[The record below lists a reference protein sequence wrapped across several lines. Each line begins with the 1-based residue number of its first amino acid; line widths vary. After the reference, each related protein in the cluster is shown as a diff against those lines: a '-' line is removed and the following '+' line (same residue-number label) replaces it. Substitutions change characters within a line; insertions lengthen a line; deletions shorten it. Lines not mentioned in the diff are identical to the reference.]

1 MASEQTPLLEAAAV
15 VDEQSVPEE
24 TRQERDPIYDRFT
37 SAQKRAIVLHVT
49 FSGVIPLFVSG
60 SFIPSLPQIAKEF
73 NSTGPIINLAVSA
86 SVFAACFGSLFW
98 AVYSGYYGRKP
109 VYLVATLISCI
120 GSVGVALAPS
130 VASLIF
136 FRIFQAAGASS
147 GFSNSMGVIGDVY
160 ALEERGTATGVFF
173 AGVLLGPAIAPV
185 IGGFVAEV
193 WSWRVM
199 QAAIFVSGVVF
210 FIVTLLF
217 FPETMHPGASGAE
230 KAGRRGFV
238 ILNPFQSLTLVRS
251 PVVLCVITA
260 GITTLLAD
268 FFLVVPVAYTVWAH
282 RSTGYLSDRTITAR
296 RKARGGVWV
305 PEDRLRGIQLSG
317 LVFIPGS
324 LLIAGYTTTY
334 VDGWPGIVINMICL
348 FINGFGVDSVLATV
362 GAYNVDILHDRSAEI
377 TAAAIPNATHP
388 PPPTPT
394 PPTKANLP
402 LSNIDNRKVVVGFE
416 NGQWAKYHHIWLRDH
431 CRCPQ
436 CYNAVTKQRLVNTFE
451 IPHDVKPVEVESKA
465 DGLEVTWPGTTTHT
479 SFYPWSW
486 LKQNSYDPPLQPPL
500 QRREFSERVL
510 WGSKIQ
516 QSPPAVP
523 YADVMS
529 EDDKGLF
536 RWLSQID
543 KFGFCF
549 VSGVPPTPEATEE
562 LVKKIG
568 FIRETKYGKFWEVM
582 ADHSRGDTAYTNI
595 ALGAHTDNT
604 YFTDPCGLQ
613 AFHLLSHEDGSGGST
628 LLVDGFYVASLLK
641 ELHPT
646 AYEILTRVGVPS
658 HAAGDADSV
667 YTPSPQGAY
676 PILREANGELMQVRW
691 NNDDRSVMNNLA
703 PSELEEWYDAVRLWH
718 KLITAADSEYWVQLS
733 PGTTVVVDNH
743 RVLHGRSAFTGKRR
757 LCGAYVGVDEYR
769 SKLAVLRE
777 KFAPDSISAETAS
790 FATVNGRSIW
800 NPSL

>member
-1 MASEQTPLLEAAAV
+1 MSSEQTPLLEAATA
-15 VDEQSVPEE
+15 VDEQNVLEE

-109 VYLVATLISCI
+109 IYLVATLMSCI

-199 QAAIFVSGVVF
+199 QAAIFVSGVIF

-268 FFLVVPVAYTVWAH
+268 FFLVVPVAYTVAKKYNMTGEAAIGAILIPDGLG
-282 RSTGYLSDRTITAR
+282 SMMGAPITGYLSDRTITAR

-317 LVFIPGS
+317 LVLIPGS

-377 TAAAIPNATHP
+377 TAAA
-388 PPPTPT
+388 
-394 PPTKANLP
+394 
-402 LSNIDNRKVVVGFE
+402 
-416 NGQWAKYHHIWLRDH
+416 
-431 CRCPQ
+431 
-436 CYNAVTKQRLVNTFE
+436 
-451 IPHDVKPVEVESKA
+451 
-465 DGLEVTWPGTTTHT
+465 
-479 SFYPWSW
+479 
-486 LKQNSYDPPLQPPL
+486 
-500 QRREFSERVL
+500 
-510 WGSKIQ
+510 
-516 QSPPAVP
+516 
-523 YADVMS
+523 
-529 EDDKGLF
+529 
-536 RWLSQID
+536 
-543 KFGFCF
+543 
-549 VSGVPPTPEATEE
+549 
-562 LVKKIG
+562 
-568 FIRETKYGKFWEVM
+568 
-582 ADHSRGDTAYTNI
+582 
-595 ALGAHTDNT
+595 
-604 YFTDPCGLQ
+604 
-613 AFHLLSHEDGSGGST
+613 
-628 LLVDGFYVASLLK
+628 
-641 ELHPT
+641 
-646 AYEILTRVGVPS
+646 
-658 HAAGDADSV
+658 
-667 YTPSPQGAY
+667 
-676 PILREANGELMQVRW
+676 
-691 NNDDRSVMNNLA
+691 
-703 PSELEEWYDAVRLWH
+703 
-718 KLITAADSEYWVQLS
+718 
-733 PGTTVVVDNH
+733 
-743 RVLHGRSAFTGKRR
+743 
-757 LCGAYVGVDEYR
+757 
-769 SKLAVLRE
+769 
-777 KFAPDSISAETAS
+777 
-790 FATVNGRSIW
+790 
-800 NPSL
+800 